1 MGQSGTSIKLKEH
14 ACMYVL
20 FVYTTESNLFYW
32 ILIEYISETVTWCP
46 TVYTIFRQYYVARGI
61 DDTCYA
67 YAYV

>member
-1 MGQSGTSIKLKEH
+1 
-14 ACMYVL
+14 MYVL